1 MNMTNDLDDLYKLQK
16 TDIKKAGEV
25 LADAFKEDPIWAKFI
40 KDNQIK
46 AHRVNYLFGSPI
58 LYALKYGKAY
68 ASSSNLEGI
77 AAWSPDSTADMTFG
91 RLIRSGVFRYGSKM
105 GMKAS
110 VKMAKTFRPTEK
122 DRKENMKNTSYIYIT
137 IIGVKREY
145 QKRGFG
151 GKILRAI
158 FEEADKTHTPIYLET
173 STPQNVKMYENYGF
187 KVLKKITL
195 PELELPMWEMKRN
208 PMN

>member
-1 MNMTNDLDDLYKLQK
+1 MNMNNDLDDLYKVQK
-16 TDIKKAGEV
+16 TDIKKVGEV

-46 AHRVNYLFGSPI
+46 AHQVKYIFGSPI

-77 AAWSPDSTADMTFG
+77 AAWFPDTTADMNFW
-91 RLIRSGVFRYGSKM
+91 RLVRSGVSRYGLKM

-110 VKMAKTFRPTEK
+110 LKMEKIFRPVEK
-122 DRKENMKNTSYIYIT
+122 DRKENMKNTSYIYIE
-137 IIGVKREY
+137 IIGVKQEY

-151 GKILRAI
+151 GKILQVI
-158 FEEADKTHTPIYLET
+158 FEEADKKHIPIYLET
-173 STPQNVKMYENYGF
+173 STPQNVKMYEKYGF
-187 KVLKKITL
+187 KILKKITL
-195 PELELPMWEMKRN
+195 HELELPMWEMKRD

>member
-1 MNMTNDLDDLYKLQK
+1 MNNDLDDLYKLQK
-16 TDIKKAGEV
+16 TDITKAGEV

-68 ASSSNLEGI
+68 ASSSNLEAI
-77 AAWSPDSTADMTFG
+77 AAWSPGSTADMTFW

-105 GMKAS
+105 GMKVS
-110 VKMAKTFRPTEK
+110 INMAKTFRPVEK
-122 DRKENMKNTSYIYIT
+122 DREEHMKNTSYNYIT
-137 IIGVKREY
+137 IIGVKQEY
-145 QKRGFG
+145 QKQGFG

-173 STPQNVKMYENYGF
+173 GTPQNVKMYEKYGF
-187 KVLKKITL
+187 NLLNEIIL
-195 PELELPMWEMKRN
+195 PRLDLPMWEMKRD